1 VLATGAPAWIRDVAE
16 DDACPRA
23 AAARATGLRGAIA
36 CPLLVGAEVVGVLEC
51 FSAEPMEPGPE
62 VLAVLRCVGMTLGR
76 VVERARVAADAACER
91 ERLRGLVELQQA
103 IATAAAD
110 TDAITHAVVD
120 RILRLTG
127 ADGAAVARLCDVTG
141 SGATDSGAADPDA
154 GGALR
159 FVAATG
165 LSAILDKSTL
175 ALTVAPL
182 AAECVRTGRIL
193 RCDDAEQDVR
203 LVGAECRRR
212 GVRSLAY
219 APVRD
224 GGVVTGVITVVA
236 RRPAAFTGRE
246 LESLRLVAGLLSAA
260 ESRASA
266 MAATQRVLAERTAA
280 LAALTQSEARFAAFM
295 DHTPAAVIVKDAEGR
310 YVYANRVFET
320 RFGRPLAEIRGR
332 TDDEIRACAN
342 GPWASAAV
350 TEALLARDRAAFAG
364 DAPAA
369 STEAIPDADGQERQW
384 LVYRFPI
391 PNTGDACAPN
401 TSTRDGRLLGIVAV
415 DVSEQ
420 RRAEDELDRFFSMSA
435 DMLCVAG
442 FDGYLKRV
450 NPACTRILGWS
461 ATELLATP
469 FLELTHPDDLPATM
483 AELQRVIGGAPA
495 AVFLNRTRCKDGS
508 YRWISWASQP
518 SAADGVGY
526 VVARDVT
533 DRKRAEEALR
543 ESEARYQR
551 IAANAPGMVY
561 QFVLR
566 ADGTMAFP
574 FVSDGCLDVYGV
586 EPAAVRRD
594 AQVLIEAI
602 HPDDRPDF
610 ERSVAESAER
620 LLPWQWEGRFRMASG
635 EVRWAH
641 GASRPERQ
649 PDGSILWDGMLMDV
663 TARKQAEVALRRQ
676 ALTFETIHDAVIVT
690 DPEGR
695 ILDWNPAATHMLGY
709 QRDEVLGRF
718 PGLLDR
724 GSEDGDPG
732 HVAEVLAALE
742 RDGRWAGERTFRR
755 KDGTEGVCE
764 TIVVPLRDGAGRL
777 VSTIGVSRDIT
788 ERKRWEQQ
796 LLQAQKLE
804 AIGQLAAGIAHEINT
819 PVQYVGDNVRFLQD
833 GFARLLD
840 WSTRTETTLRDVA
853 VRGALDD
860 PARVVAEADAARC
873 AADVDYLA
881 AEIPAAI
888 EQSLEGVQR
897 IAEIV
902 RGMKALSTREP
913 ATSAR
918 STCTR
923 SSTRPSPSRATS
935 GSTSPTWS
943 RSTTRR
949 SRPSTAGSA
958 SSIRCSSTCSS
969 TPRTR

>member
-1 VLATGAPAWIRDVAE
+1 MHSGLLTLLDAVAIAADEWPSPECALLAALQQVCTATGWSASHVYRVRTSEADDGRRALAPSGLWRVAEGWEVTAFQEATAQRELRMGEGLPGRVLATGAPAWSREIAA

-23 AAARATGLRGAIA
+23 AAARAAGLRGAIA
-36 CPLLVGAEVVGVLEC
+36 CPLLVGAEVVGVMEC
-51 FSAEPMEPGPE
+51 FSAEPMEPDPE
-62 VLAVLRCVGMTLGR
+62 VLAVLRCVGMALGR
-76 VVERARVAADAACER
+76 VVERARVAADVACER

-127 ADGAAVARLCDVTG
+127 ADGAAVARLCDAAG
-141 SGATDSGAADPDA
+141 PGATDAGATDPGA

-175 ALTVAPL
+175 AFTVAPL
-182 AAECVRTGRIL
+182 AAECVRTGQIL
-193 RCDDAEQDVR
+193 RC
-203 LVGAECRRR
+203 GRRR
-212 GVRSLAY
+212 AGRAADRRRVSASGHPLDRVRAG
-219 APVRD
+219 ARRRHGD
-224 GGVVTGVITVVA
+224 RVIAVVA

-246 LESLRLVAGLLSAA
+246 LEALRLVAGLLSAA

-266 MAATQRVLAERTAA
+266 MAAARRVLAERTAA
-280 LAALTQSEARFAAFM
+280 LA
-295 DHTPAAVIVKDAEGR
+295 
-310 YVYANRVFET
+310 
-320 RFGRPLAEIRGR
+320 
-332 TDDEIRACAN
+332 
-342 GPWASAAV
+342 
-350 TEALLARDRAAFAG
+350 
-364 DAPAA
+364 
-369 STEAIPDADGQERQW
+369 
-384 LVYRFPI
+384 
-391 PNTGDACAPN
+391 
-401 TSTRDGRLLGIVAV
+401 
-415 DVSEQ
+415 
-420 RRAEDELDRFFSMSA
+420 
-435 DMLCVAG
+435 
-442 FDGYLKRV
+442 
-450 NPACTRILGWS
+450 
-461 ATELLATP
+461 
-469 FLELTHPDDLPATM
+469 
-483 AELQRVIGGAPA
+483 
-495 AVFLNRTRCKDGS
+495 
-508 YRWISWASQP
+508 
-518 SAADGVGY
+518 
-526 VVARDVT
+526 
-533 DRKRAEEALR
+533 ALR